1 MPAANQAAIQPES
14 PPPPLLQNV
23 CPGHPAHTTARNP
36 DALLRN
42 EGVPEAESCKHT
54 FSSGKS
60 LPQTAEPQGQE
71 VGKGRGWTHLMVK
84 AGRTSTSGKHLETLQ
99 VAVKGLLFREKEEI
113 NKRNLDGASVP
124 CMLLKIYWV
133 ATVML
138 SVLVKFR
145 ITIASLQTSGS

>member
-1 MPAANQAAIQPES
+1 MLI
-14 PPPPLLQNV
+14 
-23 CPGHPAHTTARNP
+23 
-36 DALLRN
+36 
-42 EGVPEAESCKHT
+42 
-54 FSSGKS
+54 
-60 LPQTAEPQGQE
+60 
-71 VGKGRGWTHLMVK
+71 WWVK
-84 AGRTSTSGKHLETLQ
+84 AGRTSTSGKHLETLL

-124 CMLLKIYWV
+124 LIYWV